1 MGVVPRQ
8 SARFRLTSDTIR
20 GFVVTASRQPVA
32 SLPSSRE
39 KRPAKP
45 DKVVGQLKG
54 RNVPPVFV
62 LRGSNFMDHKSL
74 SASVAAIAFAGTAYA
89 ADFSVNPPPPP
100 VPVFTWTGIY
110 AGGQVGYAW
119 GNDKPTWVVEL
130 PFIDFTETFN
140 DSPQGVIGGA
150 HVGYN
155 QQFDKWV
162 IGVEGSVDGTSLSK
176 TVVAPLAGFGGAYTV
191 AVTSQS
197 SLQGSIRA
205 RVGIGWEPILLYGTG
220 GVAFAGIQNDF
231 VDTVGT
237 FTGIPGSTASF
248 SNTRVGWTAGGGLEF
263 ALTNNWTLRAE
274 YRFSQFGN
282 HSYYPYPISATLL
295 PGFTF
300 NAQQHFTESQA
311 QVGFSYKFDSWIPAP
326 VVAKY

>member
-1 MGVVPRQ
+1 MPRQVTRFDPLPTQFAGVV
-8 SARFRLTSDTIR
+8 TI
-20 GFVVTASRQPVA
+20 FVTASRLTSCVLATVA
-32 SLPSSRE
+32 R
-39 KRPAKP
+39 KNRPAKP
-45 DKVVGQLKG
+45 DKVVGHLKG
-54 RNVPPVFV
+54 RNVPSVFV
-62 LRGSNFMDHKSL
+62 LRGSNFMGHKCL
-74 SASVAAIAFAGTAYA
+74 SASIAAIALAGTAYA

-110 AGGQVGYAW
+110 VGGQVGYAW
-119 GNDKPTWVVEL
+119 GNDKPTWLVES
-130 PFIDFTETFN
+130 PFIDFTDTFN

-150 HVGYN
+150 HIGYN
-155 QQFDKWV
+155 QQFAQWV

-176 TVVAPLAGFGGAYTV
+176 TVAAPLNGFGSAYTV

-231 VDTVGT
+231 VDTAGT
-237 FTGIPGSTASF
+237 FTGVPGSTASF
-248 SNTRVGWTAGGGLEF
+248 SNTRVGWTAGGGLEY

-282 HSYYPYPISATLL
+282 HSFYPFSAAIF
-295 PGFTF
+295 PGLTF

-311 QVGFSYKFDSWIPAP
+311 QVGFSYKFDSWLPAP

>member
-1 MGVVPRQ
+1 MSLGIDCCNCLR
-8 SARFRLTSDTIR
+8 RIRLC
-20 GFVVTASRQPVA
+20 
-32 SLPSSRE
+32 
-39 KRPAKP
+39 
-45 DKVVGQLKG
+45 G
-54 RNVPPVFV
+54 RLF
-62 LRGSNFMDHKSL
+62 SQ
-74 SASVAAIAFAGTAYA
+74 SVAASRSGFYLDG
-89 ADFSVNPPPPP
+89 V
-100 VPVFTWTGIY
+100 Y

-119 GNDKPTWVVEL
+119 GNDKPTWVVKS

-176 TVVAPLAGFGGAYTV
+176 TVVAPLVGFGGAYTV

-248 SNTRVGWTAGGGLEF
+248 SNTRVGWTAGGGLEYAHQQLDAARGIPLF
-263 ALTNNWTLRAE
+263 
-274 YRFSQFGN
+274 
-282 HSYYPYPISATLL
+282 PIRQSLL
-295 PGFTF
+295 LSLS
-300 NAQQHFTESQA
+300 H
-311 QVGFSYKFDSWIPAP
+311 
-326 VVAKY
+326 